1 MGAQENDKPRILI
14 ADDSEPLV
22 EILKKWLEGKYHV
35 IPAYNGQEAID
46 QYKEYNPYLVLMDIK
61 MPIKTGLTAIEEINE
76 YDNSA
81 NIVVITGYPYTEE
94 ELGAQV
100 LQKGFSKV
108 DFLEMVERRMTLPR

>member
-1 MGAQENDKPRILI
+1 MGNPKDDKPKILI

-22 EILKKWLEGKYHV
+22 RILKKWLEAKYHV

-46 QYKEYNPYLVLMDIK
+46 LYKENNPYLVLMDIK
-61 MPIKTGLTAIEEINE
+61 MPIKTGITAIEEINE
-76 YDNSA
+76 YDENA

-100 LQKGFSKV
+100 LRKGFSKEE
-108 DFLEMVERRMTLPR
+108 FLEMVERRLAL